1 MKRMILLILF
11 LVGFGNVFSQT
22 NQPQVISSSGD
33 YFKPDSSSLSLSWT
47 MGECITETHTSISNT
62 ITQGFQQNFEYII
75 SVGITENPD
84 KDFSIKVFPNPTKD
98 FITVSIKP
106 LIDKISNYFIELYD
120 LQGKKLYAATYN
132 QDQFNLDMISYP
144 AGTFLLKVM
153 INENKIIQNFKI
165 QKNK

>member
-1 MKRMILLILF
+1 MASCMFFLF
-11 LVGFGNVFSQT
+11 FFFFFNDTATTEIYTLHIVGSVRCVQ
-22 NQPQVISSSGD
+22 
-33 YFKPDSSSLSLSWT
+33 
-47 MGECITETHTSISNT
+47 ETGTWD
-62 ITQGFQQNFEYII
+62 II

-153 INENKIIQNFKI
+153 INENKICLLYTSPSPRDQA
-165 QKNK
+165 